1 MKSVNFKHPKY
12 VIPLIALPFIIG
24 LFWLYN
30 SEVSKAADVETAQ
43 ETVRQEQEQQVN
55 TNIQEPSDKVQDDGI
70 QDKFE
75 AYSDRYKRDKDYSAI
90 RGLRNDQFTTSLESQ
105 YTEAE
110 LLALDSMQQVISGRR
125 PSTIPKVSAT
135 PDGRA
140 ARTGKTKVAAAT
152 RSGNQNLIPSRNKSQ
167 QDQDL
172 ERALAQINKQSGST
186 GSAVTNT
193 RIVGKKEDP
202 YERQLKTFK
211 AQMNYMDS
219 LEKARDPKYQAMLAV
234 KNKAETPIAQ
244 PAPARQTEVYAV
256 EKAGEMA
263 DPQFNTIVA
272 RREESMIEAIVD
284 QNNKATIGSRIRFR
298 LLDDIV
304 IAGQIV
310 RNGSYLYGRV
320 SGFGNQRVQ
329 VQITSVVIGSK
340 IFPVDILVYDNDGIE
355 GFYVPA
361 SQFREFTKQL
371 GANSSQSIT
380 LQTDPDANRVVQSLI
395 QRMFRTT
402 TTAASGLIRANK
414 ANLKYSTIVY
424 LVPQK

>member
-1 MKSVNFKHPKY
+1 MKSINFKHPKY
-12 VIPLIALPFIIG
+12 VIPLIALPFLIG

-55 TNIQEPSDKVQDDGI
+55 ANIQEPSDKIQGDGI

-90 RGLRNDQFTTSLESQ
+90 QGLREDQFTTSLESQ
-105 YTEAE
+105 YTDEE
-110 LLALDSMQQVISGRR
+110 LLALDSMQRMISKRT
-125 PSTIPKVSAT
+125 PSTISEAGAVSAVKNAS
-135 PDGRA
+135 PRKEKA
-140 ARTGKTKVAAAT
+140 ASA
-152 RSGNQNLIPSRNKSQ
+152 RSGNKNLIPLRKKSQ

-172 ERALAQINKQSGST
+172 ERALAQINRKSGST
-186 GSAVTNT
+186 GAAVANT
-193 RIVGKKEDP
+193 RPAGKKDDP
-202 YERQLKTFK
+202 YDRQLETFK
-211 AQMNYMDS
+211 MQMNYMDS
-219 LEKARDPKYQAMLAV
+219 LEKARDPKYQAMLA
-234 KNKAETPIAQ
+234 AEKKSE
-244 PAPARQTEVYAV
+244 APAARPTPAKKTEVYAV
-256 EKAGEMA
+256 EKVGEMA
-263 DPQFNTIVA
+263 DPRFNTIVA

-284 QNNKATIGSRIRFR
+284 QNTKATIGGRIRLR
-298 LLDDIV
+298 LLDDIE
-304 IAGQIV
+304 IAGQVV
-310 RNGSYLYGRV
+310 RNGNYLYGRV

-329 VQITSVVIGSK
+329 VQITSVVIGSR

-380 LQTDPDANRVVQSLI
+380 LQTDPDANRIVQSLI

-414 ANLKYSTIVY
+414 ANLKYSTVVY